1 MIKDLFQGVK
11 IKKVPGFPKDELG
24 RKIIKEVV
32 VFRPK
37 TYTYL
42 LDHGS
47 NHKKIK
53 VQKVV

>member
-1 MIKDLFQGVK
+1 MIKDLFQVVK